1 MTVLRRGGNARG
13 EGEDGRRRRKGENGW
28 GHNDG
33 HAAITCAV
41 RVETA
46 HNATALPYNNAVK
59 CLHDGK
65 PGFFHPEPG
74 HTASRLLAVHAVTTA
89 TRGAHN
95 NMRRTRSEPGG
106 SPNGRAGGRGGA
118 RWGAIRGAGR
128 RRGGRSVAIRPTHAS
143 SPLSCCG
150 DSGEWT
156 PYAVGK

>member
-65 PGFFHPEPG
+65 PGFFHPWPHRISSAG
-74 HTASRLLAVHAVTTA
+74 
-89 TRGAHN
+89 
-95 NMRRTRSEPGG
+95 RTCCYDRYE
-106 SPNGRAGGRGGA
+106 GGA
-118 RWGAIRGAGR
+118 QQHAAHTQRAWG
-128 RRGGRSVAIRPTHAS
+128 
-143 SPLSCCG
+143 
-150 DSGEWT
+150 
-156 PYAVGK
+156 